1 MRKRFSSGE
10 AEDQRWTSEP
20 RGLSPEEPKCRMC
33 RREPGEGLGRS
44 GCNEFATSPAGEEEP
59 LKIIVV
65 IDCLILGMGKL
76 RPRGV
81 VT

>member
-1 MRKRFSSGE
+1 
-10 AEDQRWTSEP
+10 
-20 RGLSPEEPKCRMC
+20 MC

-44 GCNEFATSPAGEEEP
+44 GCNEFATCPAGEEEP

-65 IDCLILGMGKL
+65 VAYLILGMGKV